1 MPLDDRLRTGLRE
14 IVNEV
19 EPDVERG
26 LELSLS
32 ARRPSP
38 IRRVGT
44 VLAYATAVGLGIA
57 VIGLGASSLLDR
69 DGVGTSP
76 SPSASAVAGSP
87 SPNGCPDP
95 QGGSC
100 VGALGPGPHR
110 SGEFIPPFDYR
121 IPADAPIAWD
131 NPEDLPGTFTLHPA
145 GPVSDAIFFFRDMR
159 VVTAVCIPQFD
170 ESVGVQA
177 AEIAAWMEA
186 NPNLTATPA
195 ETVTV
200 GGLWGVSLDIAAS
213 GAYTTEC
220 PDMSPDDP
228 YPAGLP
234 LVPLFAGAGSG
245 EGTWFI
251 GGDEGMRL
259 YLLDMPGGG
268 NLIISV
274 DAIAGDFA
282 TLLEVSQPVIDSI
295 AFDPDYY

>member
-1 MPLDDRLRTGLRE
+1 MGVATVPLDDRLRTGLRK
-14 IVNEV
+14 IADEV
-19 EPDVERG
+19 DPDVEHS
-26 LELSLS
+26 LELALATRSRS
-32 ARRPSP
+32 PMRRA
-38 IRRVGT
+38 GT
-44 VLAYATAVGLGIA
+44 LLAYAAVFGIGIA
-57 VIGLGASSLLDR
+57 VVGLAVSFLPDR
-69 DGVGTSP
+69 DGVGSSP
-76 SPSASAVAGSP
+76 SPSASASTNAV
-87 SPNGCPDP
+87 GCPDP
-95 QGGSC
+95 QGGNC
-100 VGALGPGPHR
+100 VGALEPGPHR
-110 SGEFIPPFDYR
+110 SATFIPPFTYR
-121 IPADAPIAWD
+121 IPADSGVAWD

-159 VVTAVCIPQFD
+159 IVTPVCIPQFD
-170 ESVGVQA
+170 ESVGVGA

-195 ETVTV
+195 ETVRV
-200 GGLWGVSLDIAAS
+200 GGLVGVQLDIAAS
-213 GAYTTEC
+213 GAYTTVC
-220 PDMSPDDP
+220 PAAGDP

-245 EGTWFI
+245 EGLWFV